1 MVRVSE
7 ASLASDRPS
16 QAQYSQTTQSK
27 ENQATHEMKAKSWA
41 CEPSYQP
48 TNQTT
53 NQSTKQISN
62 RGKQAKQA
70 KKSIQ
75 ARKLSRR
82 SQV

>member
-7 ASLASDRPS
+7 ASLASDLPS

-27 ENQATHEMKAKSWA
+27 ANQATHDMKAKSWVS
-41 CEPSYQP
+41 EPTNQASNQP

-75 ARKLSRR
+75 ARKLS
-82 SQV
+82 